1 MRRCGRCQA
10 EFEAKGAGVCP
21 NCQTPFEVVI
31 PGEGNAPASAERPSK
46 KSRLPWSIVP
56 ALILASIVSAIF
68 GLPGPF
74 SPRHPTKEEFKKW
87 ADCKNAL
94 VIEWMMQ
101 PATAE
106 RYDLQKLALLEAGKP
121 TLGID
126 YDEFAN
132 LAPEKIPA
140 YIRDRLLAAEIAGVP
155 YSELLEIGRQ
165 VKRRCGRMQIRWE

>member
-1 MRRCGRCQA
+1 
-10 EFEAKGAGVCP
+10 
-21 NCQTPFEVVI
+21 
-31 PGEGNAPASAERPSK
+31 
-46 KSRLPWSIVP
+46 
-56 ALILASIVSAIF
+56 
-68 GLPGPF
+68 
-74 SPRHPTKEEFKKW
+74 
-87 ADCKNAL
+87 
-94 VIEWMMQ
+94 MQ